1 MADESK
7 ALERVNPKAEL
18 VRASGAEDLLAQ
30 IRREWQAKNLIDR
43 VRRILPVDP
52 SSACQRLLN
61 AAIQDLRQ
69 KIVRAGLDVAKEAAL
84 LFKLPPVERAEDVLE
99 TYTTFN
105 TISLAYRM
113 GLLSRAEWRRLER
126 AYDIRRDLE
135 HEDAEYE
142 ANVEDILY
150 IFKVSIEAVLSKD
163 PVDLLRLSDVKELVD
178 APQPATPTTQFV
190 ADFEAAP
197 DVRQLEILRFLIKAA
212 LDSGKADIVRSNAVE
227 MIRAFEPSTK
237 QGVKVQLGE
246 EMQQKVSKKNLLEL
260 VVAKVAAAA
269 GILPYLRRRSVA
281 DFFEWLHSR
290 LEEVGH
296 GWRQFAQH
304 GKLLDDIEDIGGL
317 VACPPDVRP
326 KLVLWMTLCYLG
338 EPGGY
343 GWYGRN
349 REVFYSNS
357 AAPRIARMF
366 KAAGVDIVGDFTEAL
381 DNKKV
386 KAALGNKFIARR
398 GDQLFDVIIGSAAGS
413 E

>member
-1 MADESK
+1 
-7 ALERVNPKAEL
+7 
-18 VRASGAEDLLAQ
+18 
-30 IRREWQAKNLIDR
+30 
-43 VRRILPVDP
+43 
-52 SSACQRLLN
+52 
-61 AAIQDLRQ
+61 
-69 KIVRAGLDVAKEAAL
+69 LDVAKEAAL

-99 TYTTFN
+99 THTTFN

-150 IFKVSIEAVLSKD
+150 ILKVSIEAVLSKD

-197 DVRQLEILRFLIKAA
+197 DVRQLVILRFLIKAA